1 MTRQQTAIPDLAPE
15 RDWKRVALNLV
26 LICGGSLIYVFGM
39 NAVLVPSRL
48 FTGGVTGVA
57 ILTNYHLPAVNIGL
71 SYFILNIPLA
81 ILGWTTISRRFI
93 AYTIFGMAFFSIAA
107 GVLKLPAL
115 PLEDPLLS
123 ALLAAVICGVGNGLV
138 LRSSG
143 SAGGI
148 DILAIFLNKRF
159 GLRIGTVMF
168 AANALV
174 ILAGAYL
181 HDLAL
186 SLYSMIFMFS
196 TSQVINVVV
205 TGFNT
210 RKQVMVVSRHH
221 EAVRDLIL
229 QRIGRG
235 VTLFNAEGG
244 YSGEPKRVLLT
255 ITTITELP
263 RLKEGVLAIDPD
275 ALIVINDTL
284 EVIGNRLGVIKQ
296 Y

>member
-1 MTRQQTAIPDLAPE
+1 MTTEAKAAPTQE
-15 RDWKRVALNLV
+15 PHSHWKRVARNLF
-26 LICGGSLIYVFGM
+26 LICAGSLLFAYGM

-48 FTGGVTGVA
+48 FTGGVTGVS
-57 ILTNYHLPAVNIGL
+57 ILINYHLPMVNIGL
-71 SYFILNIPLA
+71 SYFLLNIPLA
-81 ILGWTTISRRFI
+81 MLGWVTISRRFI
-93 AYTIFGMAFFSIAA
+93 AYTIFGMAFFSVAV
-107 GVLKLPAL
+107 GFLNPPAL

-123 ALLAAVICGVGNGLV
+123 ALLAAVIIGVGNGLV
-138 LRSSG
+138 LRSAG

-148 DILAIFLNKRF
+148 DILAIFMNKRF

-186 SLYSMIFMFS
+186 SLYSMIFLFAS
-196 TSQVINVVV
+196 GQVINTVI

-221 EAVRDLIL
+221 EAVRELIL
-229 QRIGRG
+229 ERIGRG
-235 VTLFNAEGG
+235 VTLFDAQGG

-255 ITTITELP
+255 ITTLTELP
-263 RLKEGVLAIDPD
+263 RLKEGVLAIDPE

>member
-1 MTRQQTAIPDLAPE
+1 MTTQQTTTPRAPQN
-15 RDWKRVALNLV
+15 DWKRIALNLV
-26 LICGGSLIYVFGM
+26 LICGGSLIYVYGM
-39 NAVLVPSRL
+39 NSVLVPSRL

-57 ILTNYHLPAVNIGL
+57 ILINYHLPAVNIGL
-71 SYFILNIPLA
+71 SYFLLNIPLA
-81 ILGWTTISRRFI
+81 VLGWATISRRFI
-93 AYTIFGMAFFSIAA
+93 AYTILGMAFFSIVA
-107 GVLKLPAL
+107 GLLRLPAL
-115 PLEDPLLS
+115 PLDDPLLS
-123 ALLAAVICGVGNGLV
+123 ALLAAVICGVGNGMV

-143 SAGGI
+143 SIGGI
-148 DILAIFLNKRF
+148 DILAIFLNKRL
-159 GLRIGTVMF
+159 GLRIGTLMF

-186 SLYSMIFMFS
+186 SLYSMIFLFAS
-196 TSQVINVVV
+196 SQVINIVV

-210 RKQVMVVSRHH
+210 RKQVMVVSRQH
-221 EAVRDLIL
+221 EAVRELIL

-255 ITTITELP
+255 ITTLTELP